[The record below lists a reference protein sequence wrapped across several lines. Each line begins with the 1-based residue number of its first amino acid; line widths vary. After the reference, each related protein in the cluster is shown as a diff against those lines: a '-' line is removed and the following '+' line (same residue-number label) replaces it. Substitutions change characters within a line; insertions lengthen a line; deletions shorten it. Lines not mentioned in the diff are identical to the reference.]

1 MATIKPIVCTLALL
15 LALGACGRKGGD
27 TGDAAPAADA
37 APPQPEVLMPET
49 AVAPVPPPGTDASI
63 AVPMP
68 PPADPLLTVAQNKA
82 AAVDAGLSG
91 YTLRSQPQVFGD
103 VRSDISIYSSG
114 SQIVLIEEKLT
125 TSDNSISTN
134 RYYFDNGNLFL
145 YQDDG
150 RWLELNPPNPL
161 VTKNVKR
168 NLAFT
173 PTGKLITASKTIDGS
188 PAVVGEYEAVAV
200 LARAQQLLG
209 PLPTA
214 AAMAA
219 QQSAA
224 APPAAAPGPEATAIP
239 EAAGSPEAAAA
250 APGPTQEL
258 AATPKP
264 LEPKPAVAAAAP
276 EDAAGGTERIQV
288 GGSKSSTQV
297 KGAVPAK
304 GTRDYVVRA
313 KGGQLLTLSFEG
325 SPNTVF
331 AVYSSR
337 GEIVSE
343 LTNWSSKLPRDG
355 DYTIKIGKAAG
366 AGGGADFVL
375 NVKLE

>member
-1 MATIKPIVCTLALL
+1 MAPISRIVFTLALL
-15 LALGACGRKGGD
+15 LALSACGRKGGE
-27 TGDAAPAADA
+27 TENAADA
-37 APPQPEVLMPET
+37 APPQPEVLMPEA
-49 AVAPVPPPGTDASI
+49 AVAPVPPPGSDASI

-114 SQIVLIEEKLT
+114 SQVVLVEEKLT
-125 TSDNSISTN
+125 TTDNSISTN
-134 RYYFDNGNLFL
+134 RYYFDNGKLFL
-145 YQDDG
+145 FQDDG

-161 VTKNVKR
+161 VTKNVRR
-168 NLAFT
+168 NMAFT

-219 QQSAA
+219 QQTAAPAAA
-224 APPAAAPGPEATAIP
+224 APTAEATATPETAASPGAVAAAPGPAEPPVA
-239 EAAGSPEAAAA
+239 S
-250 APGPTQEL
+250 
-258 AATPKP
+258 PKP
-264 LEPKPAVAAAAP
+264 LEPKPAVATAAP
-276 EDAAGGTERIQV
+276 QEAAGEAERIPV
-288 GGSKSSTQV
+288 GGNKPSTQV

-304 GTRDYVVRA
+304 GTQDYVVRA

>member
-1 MATIKPIVCTLALL
+1 MAPITRIVVTLALV
-15 LALGACGRKGGD
+15 LAVSACGRKGGD
-27 TGDAAPAADA
+27 TEEAPAGEEA
-37 APPQPEVLMPET
+37 APPQPEVLMPE
-49 AVAPVPPPGTDASI
+49 AAIAPVPPPGTDASVV
-63 AVPMP
+63 VPMP

-114 SQIVLIEEKLT
+114 SQVVLIEEKMT
-125 TSDNSISTN
+125 TTDNSISTN

-145 YQDDG
+145 FQDDG

-161 VTKNVKR
+161 VTKNVRR
-168 NLAFT
+168 NMAFT

-214 AAMAA
+214 AAMSAQQEATAA
-219 QQSAA
+219 QQAQPAAGAAAVPETAA
-224 APPAAAPGPEATAIP
+224 APEVAAARTAEEAV
-239 EAAGSPEAAAA
+239 
-250 APGPTQEL
+250 
-258 AATPKP
+258 ATPKP
-264 LEPKPAVAAAAP
+264 LEPKPVVAAPAP
-276 EDAAGGTERIQV
+276 EASAGGGERIQV
-288 GGSKSSTQV
+288 GGTKTSTQV
-297 KGAVPAK
+297 KGTAPAK
-304 GTRDYVVRA
+304 GTRDYIVRA
-313 KGGQLLTLSFEG
+313 KGGQLLTLSLEG
-325 SPNTVF
+325 APNAVF

-355 DYTIKIGKAAG
+355 DYTIKIGQTG
-366 AGGGADFVL
+366 NAGGSADFVL
-375 NVKLE
+375 NVRLE

>member
-1 MATIKPIVCTLALL
+1 MAPISRIVFTLALL
-15 LALGACGRKGGD
+15 LALSACGRKGGE
-27 TGDAAPAADA
+27 TENAADA
-37 APPQPEVLMPET
+37 APPQPEVLMPEA
-49 AVAPVPPPGTDASI
+49 AVAPVPPPGSDASI

-114 SQIVLIEEKLT
+114 SQVVLVEEKLT
-125 TSDNSISTN
+125 TTDNSISTN
-134 RYYFDNGNLFL
+134 RYYFDNGKLFL
-145 YQDDG
+145 FQDDG

-161 VTKNVKR
+161 VTKNVRR
-168 NLAFT
+168 NMAFT

-219 QQSAA
+219 QQTAAPAAA
-224 APPAAAPGPEATAIP
+224 APTAEATATPETAASPGAVAAAPGPAEPPVA
-239 EAAGSPEAAAA
+239 S
-250 APGPTQEL
+250 
-258 AATPKP
+258 PKP
-264 LEPKPAVAAAAP
+264 LEPKPAVATAAP
-276 EDAAGGTERIQV
+276 QEAAGETERIPV
-288 GGSKSSTQV
+288 GGNKPSTQV

-304 GTRDYVVRA
+304 GTQDYVVRA

>member
-1 MATIKPIVCTLALL
+1 MMRIVFTLALL
-15 LALGACGRKGGD
+15 LALSACGRKGGE
-27 TGDAAPAADA
+27 TENAPAA
-37 APPQPEVLMPET
+37 APPEPEVLMPET
-49 AVAPVPPPGTDASI
+49 AVAPVPPPGTDASV

-125 TSDNSISTN
+125 TSDNSIATN
-134 RYYFDNGNLFL
+134 RYYFDNGSLFL
-145 YQDDG
+145 FQDDG

-161 VTKNVKR
+161 VTKNVRR
-168 NLAFT
+168 NMAFT

-188 PAVVGEYEAVAV
+188 PAIVGEYEAVAV

-219 QQSAA
+219 ERTAGSATA
-224 APPAAAPGPEATAIP
+224 ARGAEATAKP
-239 EAAGSPEAAAA
+239 ETAASAEAAAQAPSPAEA
-250 APGPTQEL
+250 A

-276 EDAAGGTERIQV
+276 EETAGGADRIPV
-288 GGSKSSTQV
+288 GGSKPSTQV
-297 KGAVPAK
+297 KGTVPAK
-304 GTRDYVVRA
+304 GTRDYLVRA

-325 SPNTVF
+325 SPNAVF

-355 DYTIKIGKAAG
+355 DYTIKIGKAGG

>member
-1 MATIKPIVCTLALL
+1 MAPISRIVFTLALL
-15 LALGACGRKGGD
+15 LALSGCGRKGGE
-27 TGDAAPAADA
+27 TENAQAAADA
-37 APPQPEVLMPET
+37 APPQPEVLMPES
-49 AVAPVPPPGTDASI
+49 AVAPVPPPGTDASV

-68 PPADPLLTVAQNKA
+68 PPVDPLLTVAQNKA
-82 AAVDAGLSG
+82 AAVDAGVSG

-114 SQIVLIEEKLT
+114 SQVVLVEEKLT
-125 TSDNSISTN
+125 TADNSISTN
-134 RYYFDNGNLFL
+134 RYYFDNGKLFL
-145 YQDDG
+145 FQDDG

-161 VTKNVKR
+161 VTKNVRR
-168 NLAFT
+168 NMAFT

-214 AAMAA
+214 AAMSA
-219 QQSAA
+219 QQVAAPAAA
-224 APPAAAPGPEATAIP
+224 APTAEATATPETAAGPEAVAAAPGPAEPA
-239 EAAGSPEAAAA
+239 
-250 APGPTQEL
+250 

-264 LEPKPAVAAAAP
+264 LEPNPAVAKVAP
-276 EDAAGGTERIQV
+276 QEAAGDVERIPV
-288 GGSKSSTQV
+288 GGNKPSTQV

-313 KGGQLLTLSFEG
+313 RGGQLLTLSFEG

-355 DYTIKIGKAAG
+355 DYTIKVGKAAG
-366 AGGGADFVL
+366 AGGNADFVL

>member
-1 MATIKPIVCTLALL
+1 MAPISRIVFTLALL
-15 LALGACGRKGGD
+15 LALSGCGRKGGE
-27 TGDAAPAADA
+27 TENAQAAADA
-37 APPQPEVLMPET
+37 APPQPEVLMPES
-49 AVAPVPPPGTDASI
+49 AVAPVPPPGTDASV

-68 PPADPLLTVAQNKA
+68 PPVDPLLTVAQNKA
-82 AAVDAGLSG
+82 AAVDAGVSG

-114 SQIVLIEEKLT
+114 SQVVLVEEKLT
-125 TSDNSISTN
+125 TADNSISTN
-134 RYYFDNGNLFL
+134 RYYFDNGKLFL
-145 YQDDG
+145 FQDDG

-161 VTKNVKR
+161 VTKNVRR
-168 NLAFT
+168 NMAFT

-214 AAMAA
+214 AAMSA
-219 QQSAA
+219 QQAA
-224 APPAAAPGPEATAIP
+224 APAAAAPTAEATATPETAAGPEAVAAAPGPAEPA
-239 EAAGSPEAAAA
+239 
-250 APGPTQEL
+250 

-264 LEPKPAVAAAAP
+264 LEPNPAVAKVAP
-276 EDAAGGTERIQV
+276 QEAAGDVERIPV
-288 GGSKSSTQV
+288 GGNKPSTQV

-313 KGGQLLTLSFEG
+313 RGGQLLTLSFEG

-355 DYTIKIGKAAG
+355 DYTIKVGKAAG
-366 AGGGADFVL
+366 AGGNADFVL

>member
-1 MATIKPIVCTLALL
+1 MAPMMRIVFTLALFI
-15 LALGACGRKGGD
+15 ALGACGRKGGETD
-27 TGDAAPAADA
+27 NTPAADA

-49 AVAPVPPPGTDASI
+49 AVAPVPPPGTDASVV
-63 AVPMP
+63 VPMP
-68 PPADPLLTVAQNKA
+68 PAADPLLTVAQNKA

-91 YTLRSQPQVFGD
+91 YTLRSQPQLFGD

-125 TSDNSISTN
+125 TSDNSIATN
-134 RYYFDNGNLFL
+134 RYYFDNGRLFL
-145 YQDDG
+145 FQDDG
-150 RWLELNPPNPL
+150 RWLELNPPSPL
-161 VTKNVKR
+161 VTKNVRR
-168 NLAFT
+168 NMAFT
-173 PTGKLITASKTIDGS
+173 PTGKLITASKTIDGA

-219 QQSAA
+219 EQAAGSAA
-224 APPAAAPGPEATAIP
+224 AAPTAEATAIP
-239 EAAGSPEAAAA
+239 ETTARPDAAAHAPGPAQQAAAVPQPLEPRPAATAA
-250 APGPTQEL
+250 APQE
-258 AATPKP
+258 T
-264 LEPKPAVAAAAP
+264 
-276 EDAAGGTERIQV
+276 AGGADRIPI
-288 GGSKSSTQV
+288 GGSKHETRV
-297 KGAVPAK
+297 RGTVPAK
-304 GTRDYVVRA
+304 GTRDYLVQA

-325 SPNTVF
+325 SPNAVF

-366 AGGGADFVL
+366 GGDADFVL

>member
-1 MATIKPIVCTLALL
+1 MAPMMRIVFTLALS
-15 LALGACGRKGGD
+15 LALSACGRKGGE
-27 TGDAAPAADA
+27 TENTPAADA

-49 AVAPVPPPGTDASI
+49 AVAPVPPPGTDASVV
-63 AVPMP
+63 VPMP

-114 SQIVLIEEKLT
+114 SQIVLVEEKLT
-125 TSDNSISTN
+125 TSDNSIATN
-134 RYYFDNGNLFL
+134 RYYFDNGKLFL
-145 YQDDG
+145 FQDDG
-150 RWLELNPPNPL
+150 RWLELNPPSPL
-161 VTKNVKR
+161 VTKNVRR
-168 NLAFT
+168 NMAFT
-173 PTGKLITASKTIDGS
+173 PTGKLITASKTIDGA
-188 PAVVGEYEAVAV
+188 PAIVGEYEAVAV

-219 QQSAA
+219 QQAAGPTAA
-224 APPAAAPGPEATAIP
+224 APAAEAAAIPDTAASPDAAAHAPSPAQEATA
-239 EAAGSPEAAAA
+239 
-250 APGPTQEL
+250 
-258 AATPKP
+258 KP
-264 LEPKPAVAAAAP
+264 LEPKPAVAVAAAAP
-276 EDAAGGTERIQV
+276 EETAGGADRIPIS
-288 GGSKSSTQV
+288 GNKPETQV
-297 KGAVPAK
+297 KGMVPAK

-325 SPNTVF
+325 SPNAVF

-366 AGGGADFVL
+366 GGGADFVL

>member
-1 MATIKPIVCTLALL
+1 MAPITRIVFTLALV
-15 LALGACGRKGGD
+15 LAVSACGRKGGD
-27 TGDAAPAADA
+27 AEETPAGADA
-37 APPQPEVLMPET
+37 PPPQPEVLMPEN
-49 AVAPVPPPGTDASI
+49 AIAPVPPPGTDASVV
-63 AVPMP
+63 VPMP
-68 PPADPLLTVAQNKA
+68 QPADPLLTVAQNKA

-114 SQIVLIEEKLT
+114 SQVVLIEEKMT
-125 TSDNSISTN
+125 TTDNSISTN

-145 YQDDG
+145 FQDDG

-161 VTKNVKR
+161 VTKNVRR
-168 NLAFT
+168 NMAFT

-214 AAMAA
+214 AAISA
-219 QQSAA
+219 QQAATAVVAPVAEAAPSGDAA
-224 APPAAAPGPEATAIP
+224 ASTARTAEEAV
-239 EAAGSPEAAAA
+239 
-250 APGPTQEL
+250 
-258 AATPKP
+258 ATPRP
-264 LEPKPAVAAAAP
+264 LEPKPVVAAPAP
-276 EDAAGGTERIQV
+276 QESAGGGDRIQV
-288 GGSKSSTQV
+288 GGNKTSTQV
-297 KGAVPAK
+297 KGTAPAK
-304 GTRDYVVRA
+304 GTRDYIVRA
-313 KGGQLLTLSFEG
+313 KGGQLLTLSLEG
-325 SPNTVF
+325 APNAVF

-355 DYTIKIGKAAG
+355 DYTIKIGQTG
-366 AGGGADFVL
+366 NAGGNADFVL
-375 NVKLE
+375 NVRLE

>member
-15 LALGACGRKGGD
+15 LALGACGRKS
-27 TGDAAPAADA
+27 GDAGEGAPSADA

-68 PPADPLLTVAQNKA
+68 PPPDPLLTVAQNKA

-103 VRSDISIYSSG
+103 VRSDISMYSSG
-114 SQIVLIEEKLT
+114 NQIVLIEEKLT

-145 YQDDG
+145 FQDDG

-168 NLAFT
+168 NMAFT
-173 PTGKLITASKTIDGS
+173 PTGKLITATKTIDGL

-200 LARAQQLLG
+200 VARAQQLLG

-219 QQSAA
+219 QQ
-224 APPAAAPGPEATAIP
+224 APAPGPEATATP
-239 EAAGSPEAAAA
+239 ETAASPEAAAS
-250 APGPTQEL
+250 APGPAAEA

-264 LEPKPAVAAAAP
+264 LEPKPVVAAAAP
-276 EDAAGGTERIQV
+276 EDAAGGAERIQV
-288 GGSKSSTQV
+288 GGNRSSTQL

-325 SPNTVF
+325 SPDTVF

-366 AGGGADFVL
+366 SGGGADFVL